1 MGNRVLVEKG
11 MQDLID
17 HKMLVIWCGG
27 FMFLVKMRMMNV
39 LVAASLELEGSSS
52 SSLAAWSG
60 GCHLNLC
67 GALEHFP
74 NRGGGA
80 F

>member
-1 MGNRVLVEKG
+1 
-11 MQDLID
+11 MQDLVV

-27 FMFLVKMRMMNV
+27 FYVCGEDEDDEYSAL
-39 LVAASLELEGSSS
+39 SLRG
-52 SSLAAWSG
+52 APAPARQPG

-80 F
+80 FEAGASRWQLLAA